1 MSAVAPRRVAVIGGG
16 ITGVSTALF
25 LQSDGHDVTIFE
37 PDAFGTGTS
46 SGNAGVISLASC
58 LPTAMPGLPAKVPG
72 MLLDPYGPLSI
83 RWGYLPKLTPWL
95 LSFLANCRPARVMA
109 NATAKSALLDRAHA
123 AYDTLIRQA
132 DAEPL
137 VSRRGML
144 KVYETEVSFAC
155 AQFEVEV
162 LRHCGRQFDIVSG
175 DEIRQLEPALAPK
188 FARGLFFDDNSAIRD
203 PGRLV
208 ARFAEA
214 FVANGGTVVE
224 QGVTDVTGQGP
235 YQVRTDAH
243 DAEADIVVI
252 ATGSWSKRFAR
263 LFGAR
268 INLDAERGYHVMLPH
283 PETPLNRP
291 VALTAHSVFLSPME
305 DGMRLTTGVELGGN
319 EAPPDYTRARRMIGR
334 VADSVRGFRSEEQS
348 TWLGFRPS
356 TPSGV
361 PYIDAVPGHPN
372 VYIAAGGGH
381 VGMTMGPISGRI
393 ISDLVAGRD
402 PDIDLTPYRVD
413 RGRL

>member
-1 MSAVAPRRVAVIGGG
+1 MSDTAPRRIAIIGGG
-16 ITGVSTALF
+16 ITGVATALF

-37 PDAFGTGTS
+37 PDEFGTGTS

-95 LSFLANCRPARVMA
+95 LSFLANCRESRVRA
-109 NATAKSALLDRAHA
+109 NASAKSALLDRAHA
-123 AYDTLIRQA
+123 AYDMLIRQV

-144 KVYETEVSFAC
+144 KVYETEA
-155 AQFEVEV
+155 AFERAKFEIDV
-162 LRHCGRQFDIVSG
+162 LQQCGRKFDVVSG
-175 DEIRQLEPALAPK
+175 DEIRQLEPGLAPK
-188 FARGLFFDDNSAIRD
+188 FARGLFFDDNSGIRD

-208 ARFAEA
+208 ARFAEN
-214 FVANGGTVVE
+214 FVANGGKVIK
-224 QGVTDVTGQGP
+224 QRVTDVTGRDP
-235 YQVRTDAH
+235 YVIQTDAGNT
-243 DAEADIVVI
+243 DADTVVV
-252 ATGSWSKRFAR
+252 AAGSWSKRFAR

-268 INLDAERGYHVMLPH
+268 IMLDAERGYHVMLPH

-305 DGMRLTTGVELGGN
+305 GGMRLTTGVELGGN

-361 PYIDAVPGHPN
+361 PYIDSVPGHPN

-393 ISDLVAGRD
+393 ISDLVAGRN
-402 PDIDLTPYRVD
+402 PDIDLTPYRV
-413 RGRL
+413 GRR